1 MNYSTP
7 QTLTPPATERRTQT
21 VSPFS
26 HYFVSGNSSRQII
39 KTVAVLV
46 VAFILKYHY
55 STASVNGLKWIL
67 APTAFLVELVS
78 GVPFV
83 FESHAGYMNTDNTFL
98 IAAPCSGINF
108 LIIAFTMLAVG
119 ELWRDRSEK
128 TRWIFLPVSLAAA
141 YFSTIIANTIRI
153 GIALQTRSTGLA
165 SSWMNP
171 EEIHRVEGIVVY
183 FSFLLLLFVVSEGF
197 RAGGVKGNI
206 LRRLSIPLAIYYSVT
221 LGIPMITGAFQLPG
235 FWSHSIFVIVTP
247 VFVVLPLAVCLG
259 AIRFCQQRGVQRH
272 FCLMAHS
279 SNPTPR

>member
-1 MNYSTP
+1 MNYSTL

-21 VSPFS
+21 VSPLSRSIIHWFS
-26 HYFVSGNSSRQII
+26 IRRVTQM
-39 KTVAVLV
+39 VAVLV
-46 VAFILKYHY
+46 IAFILKYHY

-83 FESHAGYMNTDNTFL
+83 FESHAGYMNADNTFL

-119 ELWRDRSEK
+119 VLWRDRTVQ
-128 TRWIFLPVSLAAA
+128 TRWIFMPASLVAA
-141 YFSTIIANTIRI
+141 YVSTIIANTVRI
-153 GIALQTRSTGLA
+153 DIALQTRSTGLG

-183 FSFLLLLFVVSEGF
+183 FSFLLLLFVVSEVV
-197 RAGGVKGNI
+197 RAGGVNGNT
-206 LRRLSIPLAIYYSVT
+206 LRRLLIPLAIYYAVT
-221 LGIPMITGAFQLPG
+221 LGIPVLMGAFRLPG

-247 VFVVLPLAVCLG
+247 SLVMLPLAVCLY
-259 AIRFCQQRGVQRH
+259 AIRFCQQRGVQTH
-272 FCLMAHS
+272 SCLVSNS
-279 SNPTPR
+279 SNPTLH

>member
-1 MNYSTP
+1 MNYSTL

-21 VSPFS
+21 VSPLS
-26 HYFVSGNSSRQII
+26 HYFVSGNSSRQIMQM
-39 KTVAVLV
+39 VAVFL
-46 VAFILKYHY
+46 VAFIFKYHY

-83 FESHAGYMNTDNTFL
+83 FESHAGYMKADNTFL

-141 YFSTIIANTIRI
+141 YVSTIIANTIRI
-153 GIALQTRSTGLA
+153 DIALQTRSTDLG
-165 SSWMNP
+165 SSWLDP
-171 EEIHRVEGIVVY
+171 EGIHRVEGIVVY
-183 FSFLLLLFVVSEGF
+183 FSFLLLLFVVSEVV
-197 RAGGVKGNI
+197 RAGGLKGTC
-206 LRRLSIPLAIYYSVT
+206 LRRLSIPLAIYYAVT
-221 LGIPMITGAFQLPG
+221 LGIPVLTGAFRLPG